1 MEKILFTLCRELNN
15 STGEAAAHRP
25 DRYMDIL
32 LSLLI
37 MIEEGQ
43 IDTLLAP
50 ESIQVVDNSDRI
62 RIIEKPNI
70 GLLYSAPEV
79 IFEDGEYD
87 ARAQLFSLGLIIFYM
102 LYAMDY
108 YTAAGLNVLELEAV
122 KRRNQEALIHLPE
135 DGNGMV
141 PAEYYGKLREVMKYL
156 TSWEPEERDMGK
168 RLLIDMYS
176 SIDSIN
182 RVYCM
187 DGNRVIA
194 TIRFTSRKDMKG
206 FPPKNDEITVKGFR
220 YRFFEK
226 IDIPYRPGIHE
237 YRIRMRKVQ

>member
-1 MEKILFTLCRELNN
+1 MEKSLFSLCRELNN
-15 STGEAAAHRP
+15 STGEVAARRP

-50 ESIQVVDNSDRI
+50 ESIQLDDNSDRI
-62 RIIEKPNI
+62 QIIEKPNI

-102 LYAMDY
+102 LYAIDY
-108 YTAAGLNVLELEAV
+108 YTATGLKVLEIEAV
-122 KRRNQEALIHLPE
+122 KKRNPKALIHLPK
-135 DGNGMV
+135 DGNGMM
-141 PAEYYGKLREVMKYL
+141 PAKYYGKLREVMKYL
-156 TSWEPEERDMGK
+156 TSWDPEERDTGK
-168 RLLIDMYS
+168 KLLIEMYS

-206 FPPKNDEITVKGFR
+206 FPSKNDEITVKGIKYSFL
-220 YRFFEK
+220 EK